1 MPYLG
6 STPNASFSSRTK
18 QDFTANG
25 STTAF
30 TLSSA
35 VASANDIE
43 VFVGNVRQEPT
54 EAYTVNG
61 TTLTMSAAPANG
73 INFYVVFK
81 GLEENSVVPAD
92 GSISSAKIASGA
104 VSSSKLDTNI
114 AISGNLAVDTNV
126 LHVDSTNN
134 RVGINTTTGPEALNI
149 SGNGNLRFQTT
160 DTVRIEYLNSSGAYA
175 LGTTGGAAIGFNRP
189 AAGDDEIF
197 FETHNGGV
205 SHAERMRIN
214 KDGYVTTP
222 SQPRFHAY
230 KAGSA
235 FTGGISG
242 NEIFPF
248 DNTTLNV
255 GNHFNTSNY
264 RFTAP
269 VAGTYFFGCHLRS
282 AISGETRVVRIML
295 RKNGTQQW
303 DLASIGGGA
312 SPNISGG
319 DHMGLEGSTII
330 NAAANDYF
338 DLQVSS
344 ELSISGTM
352 YFDGGTRTNF
362 YGFLIA

>member
-1 MPYLG
+1 MAITLDG
-6 STPNASFSSRTK
+6 TNGVTTP
-18 QDFTANG
+18 D
-25 STTAF
+25 
-30 TLSSA
+30 
-35 VASANDIE
+35 
-43 VFVGNVRQEPT
+43 
-54 EAYTVNG
+54 
-61 TTLTMSAAPANG
+61 LT
-73 INFYVVFK
+73 
-81 GLEENSVVPAD
+81 
-92 GSISSAKIASGA
+92 
-104 VSSSKLDTNI
+104 
-114 AISGNLAVDTNV
+114 VDTTTIT
-126 LHVDSTNN
+126 VDPSNN
-134 RVGINTTTGPEALNI
+134 RVGIGTASPTVPLQVAGDIKESVSGANAQISAITDGASNYATFTTT
-149 SGNGNLRFQTT
+149 NGSRSYSMQIRPDQSNAFA
-160 DTVRIEYLNSSGAYA
+160 VRDE
-175 LGTTGGAAIGFNRP
+175 TGGGNRLL
-189 AAGDDEIF
+189 
-197 FETHNGGV
+197 
-205 SHAERMRIN
+205 IN
-214 KDGYVTTP
+214 TSGHVTTP

-230 KAGSA
+230 RASSA

-255 GNHFNTSNY
+255 GNHFNTSTY

-319 DHMGLEGSTII
+319 DHMGIEGSTII

-338 DLQVSS
+338 DLQFST